1 MKFYDF
7 MCKTEDCSEKEK
19 RISRAFPSPSERKK
33 YPPVCDVCKQE
44 MEEVE
49 SVVCKHNYTGGLL
62 IKGSPKLSGMKG
74 FAKGL
79 TSNNPEDL
87 KRDLEKGDLFH

>member
-7 MCKTEDCSEKEK
+7 MCKTEGCDCKDK
-19 RISRAFPSPSERKK
+19 RLSRAFPSSSDRKK
-33 YPPVCDVCKQE
+33 YPPVCDACGKE

-49 SVVCKHNYTGGLL
+49 AVPPKSNYQGGLL
-62 IKGSPKLSGMKG
+62 IKGAAKLSGMKG